1 MRQVI
6 ENKNLIWIDITEPTD
21 GDIKYIKDKF
31 PIHELTLKT
40 IIPSIHH
47 PDIDIFENYI
57 SIILHYPRNEEGQN
71 VEIYELDIIAG
82 KNFLVTSHYK
92 QIKPLNF
99 ILEECLSSETK
110 KEEYLGRG
118 TDALLFY
125 ILNKF
130 LKRILEKTDEIGEN
144 VDSIEKIIF
153 IEKEREMVKRI
164 SYLKKR
170 ILSFWRAIDPQEEVF
185 YSLKATGVNFFG
197 PESRHY
203 FSILSRINKRIESS
217 LRTYK
222 ETIESLEETNHILV
236 NLKMNEVIKIL
247 TVFSVVM
254 LPLTLL
260 ASIWGMNTNFLP
272 FADKAIDFWLIMGLM
287 FITLFIMLS
296 YFRIKKWL

>member
-1 MRQVI
+1 MRKVI
-6 ENKNLIWIDITEPTD
+6 ENKNLIWVDITEPTEE
-21 GDIKYIKDKF
+21 DIKYIKENF

-47 PDIDIFENYI
+47 PDLDVFENYI
-57 SIILHYPRNEEGQN
+57 SIILHYPRNEDGQS
-71 VEIYELDIIAG
+71 VQIYELDIIVG
-82 KNFLVTSHYK
+82 KNYLITSHYN

-110 KEEYLGRG
+110 KGEYLGRG

-130 LKRILEKTDEIGEN
+130 LKRILEKTDKIGED

-185 YSLKATGVNFFG
+185 NSLKSTGINFFG
-197 PESRHY
+197 PESKHY

-222 ETIESLEETNHILV
+222 ATIESLEETNHILV

-272 FADKAIDFWLIMGLM
+272 FADKTIDFWLIMGLM
-287 FITLFIMLS
+287 FITLFIMLG
-296 YFRIKKWL
+296 YFRLKKWL